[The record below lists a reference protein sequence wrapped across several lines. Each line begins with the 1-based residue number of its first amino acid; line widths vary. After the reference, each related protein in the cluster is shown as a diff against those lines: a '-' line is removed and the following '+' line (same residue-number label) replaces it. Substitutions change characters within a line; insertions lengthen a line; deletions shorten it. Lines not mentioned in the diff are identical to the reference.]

1 MIAKAG
7 VGDESGIL
15 WLSFSSLEKQHLKP
29 LGDCSTFEKALLA
42 FTTLLLHCSNLLSG
56 LLGSAQAPVSGRAD
70 PQGDRGVQQA
80 VLRLV
85 VQLVR
90 SRERPFPGD
99 G

>member
-56 LLGSAQAPVSGRAD
+56 VLGPAQAPVSGRAD

-85 VQLVR
+85 VQPV
-90 SRERPFPGD
+90 
-99 G
+99 

>member
-56 LLGSAQAPVSGRAD
+56 VLGPAQAPVSGRAD

-80 VLRLV
+80 MLRLV
-85 VQLVR
+85 VQPLG
-90 SRERPFPGD
+90 SGERPISGD